1 MDAFW
6 SFLGVVIVAIISL
19 IGTVIQSKSHKKLE
33 TQEDLIKSVDSKI
46 ESLRKESKEDD
57 INLRQKLDY
66 ITMNQ
71 LKRFLIVEMTKIKNS
86 SYIPTENQKRMLSE
100 AKDEYNQAGGDSY
113 VDEMYDDLRKNNLL

>member
-46 ESLRKESKEDD
+46 EALRKESKEDD
-57 INLRQKLDY
+57 VNLRRKLDY

-71 LKRFLIVEMTKIKNS
+71 LKRFLIVEMTKIKNG

-100 AKDEYNQAGGDSY
+100 AKDEYNKAGGDSY
-113 VDEMYDDLRKNNLL
+113 VDDMYDDLRKNNLL

>member
-33 TQEDLIKSVDSKI
+33 TQEDLIKTVDSKI
-46 ESLRKESKEDD
+46 EVLRKESKEDD

-71 LKRFLIVEMTKIKNS
+71 LKRFLIVEMTKVKNG

-113 VDEMYDDLRKNNLL
+113 VDDMYDDLRKNNLL

>member
-1 MDAFW
+1 MDAIW
-6 SFLGVVIVAIISL
+6 SFLGVVLVAIISL
-19 IGTVIQSKSHKKLE
+19 IGTIIQSKSHKKLE
-33 TQEDLIKSVDSKI
+33 TQEELIKIVDKKI
-46 ESLRKESKEDD
+46 ETLRAESKEDD

-71 LKRFLIVEMTKIKNS
+71 LKRFLIVEMTKIKNG

-113 VDEMYDDLRKNNLL
+113 VDDMYDDLRKSNLL

>member
-46 ESLRKESKEDD
+46 EALRKESKEDD
-57 INLRQKLDY
+57 VNLRQKLDY

-71 LKRFLIVEMTKIKNS
+71 LKRFLIVEMTKIKNG

-113 VDEMYDDLRKNNLL
+113 VDDMYDDLRKNNLL

>member
-19 IGTVIQSKSHKKLE
+19 IGTIIQSKSHKKLE
-33 TQEDLIKSVDSKI
+33 TQEDLIKTVDSKI
-46 ESLRKESKEDD
+46 EALHKESKEDD

-71 LKRFLIVEMTKIKNS
+71 LKRFLIIEMTKIKNG

-113 VDEMYDDLRKNNLL
+113 VDDMYDDLRKNNLL

>member
-46 ESLRKESKEDD
+46 ETLRKESKEDD

-71 LKRFLIVEMTKIKNS
+71 LKRFLIVEMTKIKNG

>member
-46 ESLRKESKEDD
+46 EVLRKESKDDD

-71 LKRFLIVEMTKIKNS
+71 LKRFLIVEMTKVKNG

-113 VDEMYDDLRKNNLL
+113 VDDMYDDLRKNNLL

>member
-46 ESLRKESKEDD
+46 EALRKESKEDD

-71 LKRFLIVEMTKIKNS
+71 LKRFLIVEMTKIKNG

-113 VDEMYDDLRKNNLL
+113 VDDMYDDLRKNNLL

>member
-46 ESLRKESKEDD
+46 EVLRKESKEDD

-71 LKRFLIVEMTKIKNS
+71 LKRFLIVEMTKVKNG

-113 VDEMYDDLRKNNLL
+113 VDDMYDDLRKNNLL

>member
-19 IGTVIQSKSHKKLE
+19 IGTIIQSKSHKKLE

-46 ESLRKESKEDD
+46 ETLRKESKEDD

-71 LKRFLIVEMTKIKNS
+71 LKRFLIVEMTKIKNG